1 MPTNTSITSA
11 IKANTV
17 PPDRNCPRDGQAMVD
32 LVQDFCTIQ
41 STTTQSGGGTTDS
54 VAQQA
59 LQQSAIALAT
69 AQQALAAAPNV
80 RSGGPIA
87 IPVGDSQIT
96 ITWSPAMPDTNYAV
110 LGTYYG
116 PGTHPAA
123 FYCFQVVDGS
133 RTVDNCKV
141 SFENTPANFKWAFV
155 VMELP

>member
-1 MPTNTSITSA
+1 
-11 IKANTV
+11 
-17 PPDRNCPRDGQAMVD
+17 MVD

-96 ITWSPAMPDTNYAV
+96 ITVVARNAGYQ
-110 LGTYYG
+110 LRG
-116 PGTHPAA
+116 PRNLLRPRNSSCR
-123 FYCFQVVDGS
+123 FLLLPS
-133 RTVDNCKV
+133 RRWQ
-141 SFENTPANFKWAFV
+141 PHRR
-155 VMELP
+155 